1 MEAKTDMIKTEKLMK
16 GAVDMHV
23 HTSPDLFPR
32 LMSDMEI
39 ARAAHEAG
47 MSGVVIKNHFTT
59 TADRAQIASEITGFP
74 VFGGLVLNTPVG
86 GLNPD
91 AVRASL
97 QLGAKMIWMP
107 TIYAECQ
114 LKGNPHVPMFGQI
127 IKPGTKGISLL
138 NSHQK
143 LKEEIM
149 TIIELTLEYS
159 AVLATGHISKLETAI
174 LVEQAAKM
182 GHKKIMLTHPLSP
195 MLDYSIEEIKE
206 LIDRGVTFV
215 ELNILDTTNVVNNPI
230 STKTIARAI
239 KEVGPR
245 NAVMA
250 TDGGQTINP
259 NPVKMLRQYINIML
273 DHGISEENI
282 KTMVRYNPE
291 FLLDI

>member
-1 MEAKTDMIKTEKLMK
+1 MENIANMTKAEKLMD

-32 LMSDMEI
+32 LADDLEI
-39 ARAAHEAG
+39 AREAKEARMG
-47 MSGVVIKNHFTT
+47 GIVIKNHFTT
-59 TADRAQIASEITGFP
+59 TADRAQIASETTSFP

-97 QLGAKMIWMP
+97 QLEAKIIWMP
-107 TIYAECQ
+107 TIYAEFQ
-114 LKGNPHVPMFGQI
+114 LKGNSHVPMFGQI
-127 IKPGTKGISLL
+127 IKPGTKGINLL
-138 NSHQK
+138 DSHQK
-143 LKEEIM
+143 LKKEIM
-149 TIIELTLEYS
+149 TIIDLTLEYN

-206 LIDRGVTFV
+206 LIDLGVTFV

-230 STKTIARAI
+230 STKTITRAI
-239 KEVGPR
+239 KEVGPS
-245 NAVMA
+245 NIVMA

-259 NPVKMLRQYINIML
+259 SPVKMLRQYINIML
-273 DHGISEENI
+273 DHSISEENI
-282 KTMVRYNPE
+282 KTMIRYNPE